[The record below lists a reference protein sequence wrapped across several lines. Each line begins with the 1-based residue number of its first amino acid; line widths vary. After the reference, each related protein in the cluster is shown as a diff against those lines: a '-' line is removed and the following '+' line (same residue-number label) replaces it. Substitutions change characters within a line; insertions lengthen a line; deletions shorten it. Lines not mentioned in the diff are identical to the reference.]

1 MNRKLSE
8 YLDKNKVEIDV
19 ELDEMWSFVGS
30 KGRKVWIWLA
40 YHRKSRQ
47 ILAWT
52 VGDRSSETLDKLLEL
67 LKVFKIRRHY
77 TDNFMSYGEK
87 ISKENRMIGKIY
99 TQGIERMNLTLRNF
113 VRRLNRK
120 TICYS
125 RRLDMHVTA
134 IYLVIRKL
142 FYFKDE
148 KEMNDLFLFPNINQI
163 ANGSLFDCLS

>member
-1 MNRKLSE
+1 
-8 YLDKNKVEIDV
+8 
-19 ELDEMWSFVGS
+19 MWSFVER

-40 YHRKSRQ
+40 YHRKSGQ

-52 VGDRSSETLDKLLEL
+52 VGDRSSVTLDKLMKL
-67 LKVFKIRRHY
+67 LKVFKIRTHY

-87 ISKENRMIGKIY
+87 ISNENRVIGKMY

-125 RRLDMHVTA
+125 KRLDMHVTA

-148 KEMNDLFLFPNINQI
+148 KEMDCLFLFPNINLI
-163 ANGSLFDCLS
+163 TSGSLFDNLS

>member
-1 MNRKLSE
+1 
-8 YLDKNKVEIDV
+8 
-19 ELDEMWSFVGS
+19 MWSFVER

-52 VGDRSSETLDKLLEL
+52 VGDRSSATLDKLLKL
-67 LKVFKIRRHY
+67 LKVFKIRTHY

-87 ISKENRMIGKIY
+87 ISNENRVVGKMY

-125 RRLDMHVTA
+125 KRLDMHVTA

-142 FYFKDE
+142 FYFKDD
-148 KEMNDLFLFPNINQI
+148 KKYD
-163 ANGSLFDCLS
+163 GLFDLTEYDFT